1 MIDSNETVKLVCKTA
16 TVNEKSGDHKSAL
29 FKLVLYN
36 KKLHPKGDK
45 GEKSSFI
52 GKLFCLLILLN
63 ISKDWTKSERE
74 RREARLQNYSGE
86 DQHIDHCLSAKLK
99 LEWKS
104 QLRLQGHKTLPV
116 GSRGGGVQGVGGSLS
131 EEENRKC
138 C

>member
-52 GKLFCLLILLN
+52 RKLFCLLILLN
-63 ISKDWTKSERE
+63 ISKTGRRARE
-74 RREARLQNYSGE
+74 RGE
-86 DQHIDHCLSAKLK
+86 
-99 LEWKS
+99 
-104 QLRLQGHKTLPV
+104 RR
-116 GSRGGGVQGVGGSLS
+116 GSKIIQEKISTSITVSVQS
-131 EEENRKC
+131 
-138 C
+138 

>member
-63 ISKDWTKSERE
+63 ISKDWTKSERGE
-74 RREARLQNYSGE
+74 RR
-86 DQHIDHCLSAKLK
+86 
-99 LEWKS
+99 
-104 QLRLQGHKTLPV
+104 
-116 GSRGGGVQGVGGSLS
+116 GSKIIQEKISTSITVSVQS
-131 EEENRKC
+131 
-138 C
+138 